1 VETEERPDPI
11 LTEPSSWEDVLGR
24 VTPPRR
30 RTGLRLV
37 LALLGLVAIATVLAV
52 IPALAA
58 RARLNEAR
66 ESMERGRALLGDGDT
81 VTADVAFAQAEEAFI
96 SGLEQARNPFV
107 RLASFLPIAGR
118 SPDAVEEMARA
129 GLYVA
134 QAARVTTG
142 AFNELPEGL
151 AGLAPRD
158 GVLPIDSLARIAP
171 SLQRAR
177 ELLGQAA
184 TVLDRSESRL
194 LLGPVAEA
202 RREFDTELLKAQ
214 QVLRSAEALSF
225 ALPSFL
231 GSEGPRRYFF
241 GAQTPAELRGTGGLI
256 GAYSILTVDGG
267 RLQFGP
273 FLPIQDLA
281 DVSSD
286 EIAAPNPSYE
296 RRYERFGSAG
306 FWLNINLTP
315 DFPSAAQ
322 AIETLYEK
330 VEGVPLDGTIVA
342 DPFALQAL
350 LEVVGPVEVP
360 AAGETI
366 DAENAVEFL
375 ANEAYSRFTNRTV
388 RKRVLGDAA
397 RVVFDRFVN
406 EGAADSPIGAA
417 RALIRTAGDGHVLMH
432 AADPEINRAFE
443 VAGVA
448 GELGNPDGDFL
459 GVIANN
465 AGANKLDY
473 YLDTSIRYE
482 VRLREDGPSEAIASV
497 SLTNHAPATG
507 PVRVSP
513 ADGRSFQ
520 PGENR
525 HYVST
530 YCAAGCSLESFQGT
544 GEAAEVETEQE
555 LGHPV
560 FSTFVT
566 TSSGGTSNLEYRW
579 TVPDARTS
587 ENGYTLTFQG
597 QPTIRPT
604 RLEIEIQAPEGTTIA
619 SASPG
624 IRSDGNRAVWSGEAG
639 NVMRFEVALQRPPL
653 ARAWDTFARIAAV
666 VLIVIA
672 ALLGMA
678 RRRAAEASRRAVDVR
693 RRTPLK
699 V

>member
-1 VETEERPDPI
+1 VE
-11 LTEPSSWEDVLGR
+11 
-24 VTPPRR
+24 
-30 RTGLRLV
+30 
-37 LALLGLVAIATVLAV
+37 A
-52 IPALAA
+52 
-58 RARLNEAR
+58 
-66 ESMERGRALLGDGDT
+66 
-81 VTADVAFAQAEEAFI
+81 
-96 SGLEQARNPFV
+96 
-107 RLASFLPIAGR
+107 
-118 SPDAVEEMARA
+118 MARA
-129 GLYVA
+129 GLHVV

-142 AFNELPEGL
+142 SFNELPDGL

-158 GVLPIDSLARIAP
+158 GVLPVDSLAHIAP

-177 ELLGQAA
+177 ELLDRAA
-184 TVLDRSESRL
+184 TVLDGTESRL
-194 LLGPVAEA
+194 LLGPVGQAK
-202 RREFDTELLKAQ
+202 REFETELLKAQ
-214 QVLRSAEALSF
+214 RVLRAAEALSR
-225 ALPSFL
+225 ALPPFL
-231 GSEGPRRYFF
+231 GRDGPRRYFF

-273 FLPIQDLA
+273 FLPIQGLA
-281 DVSSD
+281 DVSAE

-296 RRYERFGSAG
+296 RRYDRFGSAG
-306 FWLNINLTP
+306 FWLNVNLTP

-375 ANEAYSRFTNRTV
+375 ANEAYALFTDRTE

-397 RVVFDRFVN
+397 RAVFDRFLN

-417 RALIRTAGDGHVLMH
+417 RALIQTAGDGHVLLH

-443 VAGVA
+443 VAEVA
-448 GELGNPDGDFL
+448 GALRNPDGDFL
-459 GVIANN
+459 SVISNN

-473 YLDTSIRYE
+473 FLDTSIRYE
-482 VRLREDGPSEAIASV
+482 IRLREDGPSAALASV
-497 SLTNHAPATG
+497 SLTNHAPASG

-530 YCAAGCSLESFQGT
+530 YCAADCRLESFQGT
-544 GEAAEVETEQE
+544 GEATEVDSEQE

-566 TSSGGTSNLEYRW
+566 TASGETSSLQYRW
-579 TVPDARTS
+579 TIPDAWST
-587 ENGYTLTFQG
+587 EEGYTLTFQG

-604 RLEIEIQAPEGTTIA
+604 RLDVEIQAPEGTSIA
-619 SASPG
+619 GSSPG
-624 IRSDGNRAVWSGEAG
+624 IRIAGNRAVWSGEAG
-639 NVMRFEVALQRPPL
+639 NVMRFELTFQQPL
-653 ARAWDTFARIAAV
+653 VTRAWDAFVRLAAA
-666 VLIVIA
+666 VLIVVA
-672 ALLGMA
+672 ALLGLA
-678 RRRAAEASRRAVDVR
+678 RRRAAEGSRSSVDVR
-693 RRTPLK
+693 RGAPVK

>member
-1 VETEERPDPI
+1 MLE
-11 LTEPSSWEDVLGR
+11 R

-30 RTGLRLV
+30 WSVLRFVLV
-37 LALLGLVAIATVLAV
+37 LLGLVAILTVLAV

-58 RARLNEAR
+58 RARLYEAR
-66 ESMERGRALLGDGDT
+66 AAMEEGRALLRNGDT
-81 VTADVAFAQAEEAFI
+81 VTADVAFARAEEGFI

-107 RLASFLPIAGR
+107 RLASFFPVVGR
-118 SPDAVEEMARA
+118 SPDAVEVMARA

-158 GVLPIDSLARIAP
+158 GVLPVDSLARIGP

-177 ELLGQAA
+177 ELLDRAD
-184 TVLDRSESRL
+184 TVLDRSERRL
-194 LLGPVAEA
+194 LLGPVGEA
-202 RREFDTELLKAQ
+202 RSEFEAELLNARR
-214 QVLRSAEALSF
+214 VMRSAEALSL

-231 GSEGPRRYFF
+231 GSDGPKRYFF

-273 FLPIQDLA
+273 FLPIQGLA
-281 DVSSD
+281 DVSIE

-296 RRYERFGSAG
+296 RRYDRFGSAG

-350 LEVVGPVEVP
+350 LKVVGPVEVP

-397 RVVFDRFVN
+397 RVVFDRFVH
-406 EGAADSPIGAA
+406 EGAANAPIAAA
-417 RALIRTAGDGHVLMH
+417 RAMIETAGDGHVLMH

-448 GELGNPDGDFL
+448 GALRNPHGDFL

-473 YLDTSIRYE
+473 FLDTSIRYDI
-482 VRLREDGPSEAIASV
+482 RLREDGPAAATATV
-497 SLTNHAPATG
+497 TLTNHAPATG

-544 GEAAEVETEQE
+544 GEAVEVETEQE

-566 TSSGGTSNLEYRW
+566 TPSGGTSSLEYRW

-604 RLEIEIQAPEGTTIA
+604 RLEVDIQAPEGTSIA

-624 IRSDGNRAVWSGEAG
+624 IRVDGDRAVWSGEAG
-639 NVMRFEVALQRPPL
+639 NVMRFELTLQRPPL
-653 ARAWDTFARIAAV
+653 ARAWDTFARGAAV
-666 VLIVIA
+666 VLILVA
-672 ALLGMA
+672 ALLGLA
-678 RRRAAEASRRAVDVR
+678 GRRLWKEAAE
-693 RRTPLK
+693 TWT
-699 V
+699 